1 MKPRVNHNELI
12 RLSMQ
17 SAMMLA
23 EANMVIAMR
32 MWGMAG
38 MWKTHPGET
47 DRMVQEKSDAAMASG
62 AAMARAMVAGKSPA
76 GVALAGLRPLRAKTR
91 SNAARLSKRGPGTPD

>member
-1 MKPRVNHNELI
+1 MKSRRSQNELI

-17 SAMMLA
+17 SGMMLA

-32 MWGMAG
+32 IWGMAG

-47 DRMVQEKSDAAMASG
+47 DRMVQEKSAAAMASG
-62 AAMARAMVAGKSPA
+62 AAMAKAMVAGKSA
-76 GVALAGLRPLRAKTR
+76 AAVALAGLKPVRAKTR